1 MRQGAGIRLR
11 RDGIALAV
19 VTVGRDRL
27 SLEVEAALERHDQAG
42 VEPLLPP
49 ITPE

>member
-1 MRQGAGIRLR
+1 VFR
-11 RDGIALAV
+11 RSGVPLAV

-42 VEPLLPP
+42 VEPLLARPRIAP
-49 ITPE
+49 G